1 LQEEHDEIQIRN
13 RETAERLERE
23 SQERIK
29 AFKNKKVEQKLAEV
43 AREESEIIEKKVK
56 YEKIR
61 NKTMDKTKDN
71 LKNSSDEVNSR
82 KFKDVYI
89 WINNE

>member
-1 LQEEHDEIQIRN
+1 MQEEHDEIQIRN

>member
-1 LQEEHDEIQIRN
+1 LQEEHDEIQVRN
-13 RETAERLERE
+13 REIAERLERE

-29 AFKNKKVEQKLAEV
+29 AFKNKKVEQKLADI

-82 KFKDVYI
+82 KFKDVYL

>member
-1 LQEEHDEIQIRN
+1 LQEEHDEIQARN
-13 RETAERLERE
+13 RENAERLERE

>member
-1 LQEEHDEIQIRN
+1 MQEEHDEIQARN
-13 RETAERLERE
+13 RENAERLERE

-61 NKTMDKTKDN
+61 NKTIDKTKDN

>member
-1 LQEEHDEIQIRN
+1 MQEEHDEIQARN
-13 RETAERLERE
+13 RENAERLERE